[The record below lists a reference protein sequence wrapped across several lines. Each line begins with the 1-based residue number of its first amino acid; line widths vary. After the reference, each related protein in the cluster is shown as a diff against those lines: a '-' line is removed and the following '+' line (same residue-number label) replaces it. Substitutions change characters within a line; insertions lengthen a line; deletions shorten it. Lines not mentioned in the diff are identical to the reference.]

1 MKHPALN
8 STFPATAIRHAIGLA
23 CISFALYGCGGGG
36 GSAGDPAANAAAP
49 ASDTNNGAI
58 IPALVSIDSS
68 DSTSEVST
76 VTATYPSD
84 APSVRLAPSVADLQ
98 PDPGVLLM
106 LIPDT
111 QTTADPRVMSWVDA
125 ASELGVRLQPIT
137 DSQFLQL
144 GAAANGFAG
153 LVLPDSL
160 HTVANDAIIA
170 AINTYTSNGGNTF
183 LTYDFGALTLQNG
196 VPVYPIPKS
205 RLSPLAGVDYVLY
218 DALRDRTTGLGPVTA
233 TRSTMR
239 SLLVPP
245 GKSTLFTGLTTTNTL
260 TTAEVPAAKTS
271 LVDAAGI
278 SQNSALY
285 LPVSTSDPGGV
296 KGFDPQQYSQLR
308 YHNTEALSGMTAK
321 QRQVS
326 VKLSR
331 ATKGTTVQDA
341 TRVSP
346 ASSRLTENAVTANDP
361 VEAYSGYL
369 LGNLIYPSYVTQ
381 GAFGSLPGQQTL
393 ASSPQF
399 GLVAGLNT
407 VGAGKVM
414 FVNLPLTYLKGRTD
428 ALMMHGF
435 LNYFT
440 RNVLNMAHL
449 SPMPNGVAGMTFDWH
464 LDSKEAQ
471 APTLNLMKL
480 NVFNDPQ
487 ALFSIEM
494 TAGPDTVNAGDKL
507 GWDLANN
514 PTAKQI
520 LRTFN
525 SAGHSVGA
533 HGGWIHDFYG
543 GNATETNEL
552 TSTGGACSNKL
563 NATDNFLQCLIMN
576 RQDVDA
582 ATGFPSRNYSAP
594 EGNNPPWAMTWLE
607 NQGVVSAYFA
617 GHTGLGATRQYRD
630 GNLANPKIWVF
641 PVTPQGLYAT
651 YEEWQDF
658 RVPKTEVSAWYK
670 DLIDF
675 NINLNTSRMVYA
687 HPPGANRWSGVLRN
701 MLTYAKSK
709 SPDFAWYTSNRLAD
723 FMSTRLLVNWTQTV
737 DSNGVTQFTVNHP
750 NSLNEMVWRLPK
762 SKYTKVPVI
771 VSGNGSV
778 VTTDAS
784 YWLVKAGAGT
794 QLVFKS

>member
-1 MKHPALN
+1 MKHPALLP
-8 STFPATAIRHAIGLA
+8 STPATAIRQAIALA
-23 CISFALYGCGGGG
+23 CISFALVGCGGGG
-36 GSAGDPAANAAAP
+36 GSSASPETASSPENSGD
-49 ASDTNNGAI
+49 I

-68 DSTSEVST
+68 DQTAEVEINT
-76 VTATYPSD
+76 GTYPADTS
-84 APSVRLAPSVADLQ
+84 AGRLAPSVAALQ
-98 PDPGVLLM
+98 PDPGVLL
-106 LIPDT
+106 LLVPDT
-111 QTTADPRVMSWVDA
+111 QSTADPRVMSWVDA
-125 ASELGVRLQPIT
+125 ASELGVRLQPVT
-137 DSQFLQL
+137 DTQFLQM
-144 GAAANGFAG
+144 GATANGFAG
-153 LVLPDSL
+153 LILPDSL
-160 HTVANDAIIA
+160 HTVASDTIIA
-170 AINTYTSNGGNTF
+170 AIDTYTRNGGNTF

-205 RLSPLAGVDYVLY
+205 RLSGLAGVDYVLY
-218 DALRDRTTGLGPVTA
+218 DELRDRTTGLGPVTA
-233 TRSTMR
+233 TRSTLR
-239 SLLVPP
+239 ALLVPP
-245 GKSTLFTGLTTTNTL
+245 GKSKLFTGLTTNTL
-260 TTAEVPAAKTS
+260 TTAEAPAVSTS
-271 LVDAAGI
+271 LVGAAGI

-285 LPVSTSDPGGV
+285 LPVSTNDPGGV
-296 KGFDPQQYSQLR
+296 KGYDPQQYSQMR
-308 YHNTEALSGMTAK
+308 YHGSETTSDTATK
-321 QRQVS
+321 QREVS

-331 ATKGTTVQDA
+331 AKMGETLTNTSRPIA
-341 TRVSP
+341 ESSRVSEK
-346 ASSRLTENAVTANDP
+346 AVLTTDP

-369 LGNLIYPSYVTQ
+369 LGNLIYPTFVTQ
-381 GAFGSLPGQQTL
+381 GTFGSVSGQQTL
-393 ASSPQF
+393 ATSPQF
-399 GLVAGLNT
+399 GLVAGLNS

-471 APTLNLMKL
+471 APTQNLMRL

-494 TAGPDTVNAGDKL
+494 TSGPDTIVAGDKL
-507 GWDLANN
+507 GWNLANN
-514 PTAKQI
+514 ATAKQI
-520 LRTFN
+520 LKTFQT
-525 SAGHSVGA
+525 AGHSVGA

-543 GNATETNEL
+543 GNATETNQL
-552 TSTGGACSNKL
+552 TSTGGACLNKD

-576 RQDVDA
+576 RRDVDA
-582 ATGFPSRNYSAP
+582 ATGFSSRNYSAP

-630 GNLANPKIWVF
+630 GNLANPNIWVF
-641 PVTPQGLYAT
+641 PVTPQGTYAT
-651 YEEWQDF
+651 FEEWQDF
-658 RVPKTEVSAWYK
+658 RVPKTEVLNWYK

-687 HPPGANRWSGVLRN
+687 HPPGANRWSTVLKD

-709 SPDFAWYTSNRLAD
+709 SPQFAWYTSNRLAD
-723 FMSTRLLVNWTQTV
+723 FMSTRLLVNWNQTV
-737 DSNGVTQFTVNHP
+737 DSAGVTQFTVTHP
-750 NSLNEMVWRLPK
+750 TNLNEMVWRLPK
-762 SKYTKVPVI
+762 SKYTKAPVI

-778 VTTDAS
+778 ITTDS
-784 YWLVKAGAGT
+784 GHWLVKAGTGT